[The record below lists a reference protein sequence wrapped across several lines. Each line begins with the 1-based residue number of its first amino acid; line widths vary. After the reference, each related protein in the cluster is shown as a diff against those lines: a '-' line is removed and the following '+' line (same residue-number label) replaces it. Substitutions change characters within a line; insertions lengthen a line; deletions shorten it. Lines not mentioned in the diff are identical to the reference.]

1 MNNTS
6 WSQDRLVVICNWWCR
21 QMKFLSVPSFGE
33 IYVRSNSTK
42 VWFDSF
48 ECTVANEV
56 AIVVLP
62 SSSSSFQAIAIAMR
76 SIVAKKMHLNRKY
89 VDRNDVLTF
98 SGLGGGD
105 NDDGDGVGDPDN
117 HNGMFSLSPLGRVFV
132 PWLECGCHLPHNN
145 PPPSKSYGDPVYTIT
160 HLPRATPSCRGGH
173 PCRQWIRKFP
183 AHTIAPPPKRS
194 HCQKRKANFTLNF
207 DKDREPTILCPDPCR
222 WSTFFS
228 DDKLI
233 LPTVKSVANKKML
246 PFTHVWVLSALK
258 EYLTQADCWAGKN
271 VSGDVWQDWCVAGAN
286 RATWQPAFLISA
298 ISVRKSYGG
307 EQLERLSYF
316 IPAPLLVCLIS
327 LWIFP
332 TEKDLCRYVLNAYR
346 VKGSMR
352 TCNV

>member
-132 PWLECGCHLPHNN
+132 PWLECGCHLPYNN

-207 DKDREPTILCPDPCR
+207 DKDREPTILCRDPCR
-222 WSTFFS
+222 WSTCFPVTNWFS
-228 DDKLI
+228 QLF
-233 LPTVKSVANKKML
+233 PTPDLRKQFQRCHLKADITIFSCPGQLNK
-246 PFTHVWVLSALK
+246 
-258 EYLTQADCWAGKN
+258 
-271 VSGDVWQDWCVAGAN
+271 WQC
-286 RATWQPAFLISA
+286 RS
-298 ISVRKSYGG
+298 
-307 EQLERLSYF
+307 
-316 IPAPLLVCLIS
+316 VCLSEPTNNQS
-327 LWIFP
+327 L
-332 TEKDLCRYVLNAYR
+332 
-346 VKGSMR
+346 GSIKEWP
-352 TCNV
+352 